1 MGKAA
6 ILVAPVT
13 IVVIGLI
20 IWGIIW
26 MIDRNRNPQE
36 PKSVRQKAELADEAY
51 EMFMDQMHPRNI
63 DDFDVTILSKDDKT
77 KIQSWYKKYRK
88 VNS

>member
-13 IVVIGLI
+13 IVVVGLI

-26 MIDRNRNPQE
+26 MVNRTPQD
-36 PKSVRQKAELADEAY
+36 PKSVRQRAELADDAY
-51 EMFMDQMHPRNI
+51 ELIRDMLYPRNI
-63 DDFDVTILSKDDKT
+63 DVNDMTVLSENHKT
-77 KIQSWYKKYRK
+77 KIKSWAEKYRK
-88 VNS
+88 VQS